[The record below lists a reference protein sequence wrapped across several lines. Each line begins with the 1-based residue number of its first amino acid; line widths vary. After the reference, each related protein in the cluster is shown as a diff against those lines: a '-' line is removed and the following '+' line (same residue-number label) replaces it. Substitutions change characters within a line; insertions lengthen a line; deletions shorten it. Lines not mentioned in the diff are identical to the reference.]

1 MLLGKHGFAAR
12 QQYHLHGVGGE
23 IVRYNGER
31 FVQHAARMDELE
43 AALGSDMTDV
53 DEVIE
58 ALRLDCNTADA
69 LLRADFG
76 AADETLANRISALEA
91 ASEAADIA
99 LNAAI
104 EEVRQRL
111 ENVKTELEEENA
123 ALSDRLEAEI
133 NENGTFRDSVLKL
146 VPVFIAISCA
156 VLVLVLI
163 IVACA
168 VRSVKKAARSKSII
182 KRRD

>member
-1 MLLGKHGFAAR
+1 
-12 QQYHLHGVGGE
+12 
-23 IVRYNGER
+23 
-31 FVQHAARMDELE
+31 MDELE

-76 AADETLANRISALEA
+76 AAD
-91 ASEAADIA
+91 
-99 LNAAI
+99 
-104 EEVRQRL
+104 
-111 ENVKTELEEENA
+111 K
-123 ALSDRLEAEI
+123 
-133 NENGTFRDSVLKL
+133 
-146 VPVFIAISCA
+146 ISCA

>member
-1 MLLGKHGFAAR
+1 
-12 QQYHLHGVGGE
+12 
-23 IVRYNGER
+23 
-31 FVQHAARMDELE
+31 MDELE

-146 VPVFIAISCA
+146 VPVFIANIVRGAGISADNSC
-156 VLVLVLI
+156 
-163 IVACA
+163 
-168 VRSVKKAARSKSII
+168 VRGALSQKGGAFEKYHKTPRLN
-182 KRRD
+182 